1 MSLLLSSALKA
12 LFWFLERW
20 IKDAQA
26 NKALRDLGAATQA
39 NESRQ
44 KAEGA
49 EILARE
55 AGDRARDGADDERDL
70 RD

>member
-1 MSLLLSSALKA
+1 MRLFLTSIIKGLL
-12 LFWFLERW
+12 WFIERA

-44 KAEGA
+44 KAEAA